1 MGYKQDALDFLG
13 ITEWHKQGYTG
24 KGTKILSDEKVCKK
38 VHSDVISPAG
48 FSSKRG
54 HGDDV
59 MTHIKLVAPDATFIA
74 YPFSGQ
80 FNDNSYK
87 CDSAEYIKEHGVHV
101 FTTSELGQYPSKG
114 KQKAIQDCIDA
125 GCLFFAAAGNIDEKG
140 LREESKYEGYLAIGG
155 VKPKFTGEYKWN
167 DPVYDWDNFYKASYS
182 SVGEE
187 LDYVTIAE
195 ILGVSGTSHCAP
207 VFATMVGLVQQFFL
221 EKTNRILKPIEMNR
235 FINDN
240 LIDTDIEGFDIN
252 TGHGLFRLP
261 KPETIKISD
270 YVTDIDV
277 GEHIYYGGFPEVRS
291 DVVMRG
297 IDKLHPELQI
307 CVNKFLVECKKQGLN
322 VLVTETLRTLEEQEA
337 LYAQG
342 RTKPG
347 NIVTNAR
354 GYQSPH
360 AWGIAFDFCKN
371 VKGKEYDNTDGFFDK
386 VGRIAETMFDNTEY
400 DLFWGGDF
408 KSFVDKPH
416 VEMKK
421 YLPNNSTNWLIDN
434 YGTPEE
440 FMSTWYDMK
449 EEGEEYMHR
458 YKTVEEMPLYAQE
471 PIQELIDKGIL
482 AGKGGDLGLDLT
494 EDMIRMLILAKKIFE
509 SK

>member
-1 MGYKQDALDFLG
+1 MGYKEDALDFLG
-13 ITEWHKQGYTG
+13 ITAWHKAGYTG
-24 KGTKILSDEKVCKK
+24 KGIKILSDEKVCKK

-59 MTHIKLVAPDATFIA
+59 MSHIKLVAPDAEFIA
-74 YPFSGQ
+74 YPFGGQ

-114 KQKAIQDCIDA
+114 KQKAMQDCIDA
-125 GCLFFAAAGNIDEKG
+125 GCIFFAAAGNINEKG

-155 VKPKFTGEYKWN
+155 VKPRYKNGKYDWN
-167 DPVYDWDNFYKASYS
+167 DLYKVNYS

-187 LDYVTIAE
+187 LDEVTIAE
-195 ILGVSGTSHCAP
+195 VLGVSGTSHCAP
-207 VFATMVGLVQQFFL
+207 LRAAMCADVQQFFL
-221 EKTNRILKPIEMNR
+221 EKTGRVLKPIEMNR
-235 FINDN
+235 FVMDN
-240 LIDTDIEGFDIN
+240 LLDIDIEGFDIN

-261 KPETIKISD
+261 KLETIKISD
-270 YVTDIDV
+270 YV
-277 GEHIYYGGFPEVRS
+277 GELNEGIYYGGFPEVRS

-307 CVNKFLVECKKQGLN
+307 CVNKFLVECKKQGLD

-360 AWGIAFDFCKN
+360 AWGVAFDFCRN
-371 VKGKEYDNTDGFFDK
+371 EKGREYDNSDGFFEF
-386 VGRIAETMFDNTEY
+386 VGEIAKTIFDGTEY

-416 VEMKK
+416 IEMIK
-421 YLPNNSTNWLIDN
+421 YLPNNSTKWLIDT
-434 YGTPEE
+434 YETPEA
-440 FMSTWYDMK
+440 FMKTWK
-449 EEGEEYMHR
+449 EEKPMEEVSEWA
-458 YKTVEEMPLYAQE
+458 KTAWEWCKERGYLDGTNPKGTVTREMLAQV
-471 PIQELIDKGIL
+471 LFNL
-482 AGKGGDLGLDLT
+482 FGK
-494 EDMIRMLILAKKIFE
+494 EK
-509 SK
+509 